1 MVGWGHYG
9 ESWGIKKGII
19 MGDPNDDEVWLRLD
33 DVVEHVYKFE
43 SGRGLTVSLTFVDSG
58 GHKTQSVY
66 KQCRA
71 RMGKRVFAIKG
82 KGGEGEPYTKP
93 PSKVKIVVNGRA
105 IGETWLYTI
114 GVDAGKAD
122 ILKGSLLVLEP
133 GPKYCHFPNHPEAGY
148 DYRYFTGLMSEV
160 QEEALERGR
169 KRTVWKVLKGHERN
183 EPLDCRNYAMAAFR
197 VLDPDMDAVERRLKG
212 APEQKAAQPQRTR
225 LEEEK
230 MASKTVIKSRL
241 EFRRKALE
249 QAQSAYLA
257 LLSGQV
263 KSYAVGSRN
272 LTRLDLPQLEET
284 IAKLEKEIDGLEEE
298 LRGGKRRKAVGAI
311 PRDW

>member
-1 MVGWGHYG
+1 MLFH
-9 ESWGIKKGII
+9 
-19 MGDPNDDEVWLRLD
+19 
-33 DVVEHVYKFE
+33 
-43 SGRGLTVSLTFVDSG
+43 
-58 GHKTQSVY
+58 
-66 KQCRA
+66 A
-71 RMGKRVFAIKG
+71 
-82 KGGEGEPYTKP
+82 
-93 PSKVKIVVNGRA
+93 
-105 IGETWLYTI
+105 
-114 GVDAGKAD
+114 
-122 ILKGSLLVLEP
+122 
-133 GPKYCHFPNHPEAGY
+133 
-148 DYRYFTGLMSEV
+148 
-160 QEEALERGR
+160 
-169 KRTVWKVLKGHERN
+169 
-183 EPLDCRNYAMAAFR
+183 
-197 VLDPDMDAVERRLKG
+197 
-212 APEQKAAQPQRTR
+212 

-249 QAQSAYLA
+249 QARAAYLA

>member
-9 ESWGIKKGII
+9 ESWGIKKGVI

-33 DVVEHVYKFE
+33 DVIDHVYKFE
-43 SGRGLTVSLTFVDSG
+43 SGRGLTISLTFVDSG

-71 RMGKRVFAIKG
+71 RLGKRVFAIKG
-82 KGGEGEPYTKP
+82 KGGEGEPYTRP

-105 IGETWLYTI
+105 LGETWLYTI
-114 GVDAGKAD
+114 GVDAGKTD

-133 GPKYCHFPNHPEAGY
+133 GPKYCHFNRAPEAGY

-160 QEEALERGR
+160 QEETLERGR

-183 EPLDCRNYAMAAFR
+183 EPLDCRNYAMAALR

-212 APEQKAAQPQRTR
+212 APEQKAVQPQRTR
-225 LEEEK
+225 
-230 MASKTVIKSRL
+230 
-241 EFRRKALE
+241 RRGAVKR
-249 QAQSAYLA
+249 QSAA
-257 LLSGQV
+257 
-263 KSYAVGSRN
+263 
-272 LTRLDLPQLEET
+272 D
-284 IAKLEKEIDGLEEE
+284 
-298 LRGGKRRKAVGAI
+298 
-311 PRDW
+311 DW